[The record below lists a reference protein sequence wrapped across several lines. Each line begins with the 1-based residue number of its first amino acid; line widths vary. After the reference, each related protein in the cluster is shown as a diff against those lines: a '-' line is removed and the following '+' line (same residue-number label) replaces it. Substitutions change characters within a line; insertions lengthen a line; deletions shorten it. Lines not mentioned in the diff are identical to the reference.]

1 MQTCIYIYYVY
12 LYTVMYSK
20 FGFGSLFG
28 NGTGGGEHWKGASPL
43 SKKQTKTY
51 VRLLASISPCF
62 AVWEKTLF
70 AMFGRWNILLVFA
83 ALWARIPALVFV
95 LSCWSWPFLALLSIH
110 FSEVLPAPQLQH
122 TTKKRQKQAKTT
134 KTQSH
139 TTKKPKTTRVAPD
152 KKTTYCHPGGL

>member
-1 MQTCIYIYYVY
+1 MQTCIYIYVY

-62 AVWEKTLF
+62 AV
-70 AMFGRWNILLVFA
+70 
-83 ALWARIPALVFV
+83 
-95 LSCWSWPFLALLSIH
+95 
-110 FSEVLPAPQLQH
+110 
-122 TTKKRQKQAKTT
+122 
-134 KTQSH
+134 
-139 TTKKPKTTRVAPD
+139 
-152 KKTTYCHPGGL
+152 